1 MYDIIHD
8 IILVEIIS
16 IPDPHLYACLLS
28 IVAVIYLIV
37 LSFTF
42 CLSRCCL
49 TLLQHP
55 QKE

>member
-16 IPDPHLYACLLS
+16 IPDPDLYACLLS